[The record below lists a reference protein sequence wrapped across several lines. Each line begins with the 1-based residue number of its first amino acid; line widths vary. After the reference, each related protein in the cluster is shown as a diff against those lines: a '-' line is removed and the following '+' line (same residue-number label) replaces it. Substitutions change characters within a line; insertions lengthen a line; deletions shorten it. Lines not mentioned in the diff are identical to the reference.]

1 MDLQLKLSH
10 NQITYLTKDEHWE
23 KYHDIID
30 TIVNSRY
37 HTAFIIDPPIH
48 VDALRQFWAN
58 AKASMV
64 NGEVVA
70 LKSKVNGK
78 VLAITPEVL
87 SQALELNDN
96 NAPTSISTGVVHAT
110 LTAYEYQGNLS
121 HATIYK
127 KYFDP
132 QYKLLFHYLL
142 MCLSPKTAGWDQ
154 MPSDLQQIFHSIVA
168 NQPFRASTYLFNELV
183 INHIKKSLSF

>member
-1 MDLQLKLSH
+1 MALQLKPSH
-10 NQITYLTKDEHWE
+10 NQIAYLTKDEHWE

-30 TIVNSRY
+30 TMKNSRY
-37 HTAFIIDPPIH
+37 QTAFIIDPPIH

-96 NAPTSISTGVVHAT
+96 DTQTSKG
-110 LTAYEYQGNLS
+110 
-121 HATIYK
+121 
-127 KYFDP
+127 
-132 QYKLLFHYLL
+132 
-142 MCLSPKTAGWDQ
+142 GW
-154 MPSDLQQIFHSIVA
+154 
-168 NQPFRASTYLFNELV
+168 
-183 INHIKKSLSF
+183 